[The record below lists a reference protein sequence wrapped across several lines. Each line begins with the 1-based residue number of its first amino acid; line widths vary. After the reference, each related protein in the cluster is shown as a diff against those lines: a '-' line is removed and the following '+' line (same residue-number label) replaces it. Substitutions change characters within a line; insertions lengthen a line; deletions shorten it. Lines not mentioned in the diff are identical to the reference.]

1 MSFTTAAPPLKIRN
15 CYFFPFL
22 NFTRV
27 VFERRNKL
35 EQTLLSWFEAYAE
48 KSLNGKYF
56 RGYAASCRVK
66 RDEEEDN
73 IKKEI
78 DDLDHRVRREW
89 IITESSRKKY
99 EMLKNQLREYGYR

>member
-1 MSFTTAAPPLKIRN
+1 
-15 CYFFPFL
+15 
-22 NFTRV
+22 
-27 VFERRNKL
+27 
-35 EQTLLSWFEAYAE
+35 
-48 KSLNGKYF
+48 
-56 RGYAASCRVK
+56 VK

-78 DDLDHRVRREW
+78 DDLDHSVRREW

>member
-1 MSFTTAAPPLKIRN
+1 VKLIKKNILTKLNKH
-15 CYFFPFL
+15 YFDDLQP
-22 NFTRV
+22 
-27 VFERRNKL
+27 
-35 EQTLLSWFEAYAE
+35 E
-48 KSLNGKYF
+48 KNINENHF